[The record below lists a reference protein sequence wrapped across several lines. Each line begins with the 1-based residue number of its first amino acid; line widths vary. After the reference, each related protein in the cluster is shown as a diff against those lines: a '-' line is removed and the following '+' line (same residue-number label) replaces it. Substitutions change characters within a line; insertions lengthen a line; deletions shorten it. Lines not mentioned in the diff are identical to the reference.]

1 MDQKKLMTIKE
12 MSQYLGVGLTKC
24 RELIRGK
31 NGFGIMIGNK
41 WYADKEKLDLWI
53 DGQTH

>member
-1 MDQKKLMTIKE
+1 MTIKE